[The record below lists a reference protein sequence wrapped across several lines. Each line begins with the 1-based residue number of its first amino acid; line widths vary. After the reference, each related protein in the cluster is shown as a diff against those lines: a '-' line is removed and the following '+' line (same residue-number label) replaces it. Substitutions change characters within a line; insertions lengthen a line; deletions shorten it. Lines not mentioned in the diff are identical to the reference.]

1 LKFIALPENF
11 ANYLKK
17 VSSNWV
23 GRSGVSAY
31 YKCVYKSFK
40 LDALFF
46 SSSLPPRRCPHIL
59 FPILAVAI
67 PRMPATRHRRGG
79 QAVDMV
85 WLLLP
90 MTMSRSLML
99 AAAAVLVL
107 MMLMSIQ
114 CAFTVSVDEEN
125 TLLDL

>member
-1 LKFIALPENF
+1 MQCGN
-11 ANYLKK
+11 ANR
-17 VSSNWV
+17 NWELEHIQ
-23 GRSGVSAY
+23 SHILQY
-31 YKCVYKSFK
+31 Y
-40 LDALFF
+40 
-46 SSSLPPRRCPHIL
+46 SSLPPRRCPHIL